1 MKCPF
6 LIIRKEIYDKSG
18 KKIKEELE
26 IQDCI
31 KNDCMVYD
39 GATKLCSLLSSNMK
53 TGVMIDDLKNGFREL
68 RNDLHQRQESFNT
81 VLSSTVQSFQE
92 ALLGRFDILK
102 KQNEVMVLGF
112 DRLVETIANKFEGLR
127 ANFVD
132 LNTSITSIS
141 ETMIAAHTKSNETVT
156 ASITTFVQTLSEQNS
171 EFKSLFQSMQ
181 HTIDEIRNANIQLS
195 ENSATFNER
204 LLGTIIEQGE
214 GNTRVCE
221 GTNAKLEILRQ
232 DIEKMTVAG
241 QANMEA
247 MSSAIDRIVS
257 SYSESAAKLD
267 ALKSGIAD
275 ITNVLKTEVAGMKS
289 EIVSAGSSIGGRID
303 VLSTSFAETMKPGI
317 DALTDLMRTE
327 VAGLK
332 SETISVLNGI
342 SAKFDQLSTAF
353 GETMKPGID
362 AMTETVKTEFSGLK
376 QETVIAL
383 NGLASKFDGLTAVF
397 SSEIKGNTEHMSI
410 KMTELNATSTALKT
424 DINALK
430 ESLVAKIDQ
439 LTTVFSET
447 GRVQEQAIRG
457 MIEQMST
464 VMTNSAKTQ
473 EQTFNE
479 MFDRINIIMGETSK
493 SQQQSTQEFVQRI
506 SSSMSESGKTQEQVF
521 GNLATSFSSIGES
534 IRSDVTDL
542 KTSTTT
548 LLENFNRDIGA
559 HIEAVRSEIANL
571 KTDQITSL
579 TNIQSTVVQL
589 QELFK
594 NSSDSMG
601 SMSDMMKN
609 LNTNYIESLSKIAGL
624 AEGMRKGVARVGEG
638 MHGSVRD
645 LVKEMKSEIGA
656 LEKQYEKTFGDIA
669 HLAGK
674 FEDLNKRIKEMTK
687 EVEKE
692 FKDTF
697 DRQEQ
702 LSNYTKTILEHIK
715 SYFEK
720 EEVRYKEEKVLKKK
734 KDGLDHFDRATLYYY
749 RGNYELAVNEINKAL
764 EIEETAEYLNLK
776 GLLLA
781 ELGKFDDS
789 KKIYAAALKIE
800 PNLSEINN
808 NLGLL
813 YLKMKKLD
821 DAVVAFKEA
830 VKKNV
835 NYAVAYVNLGKAYIE
850 TEKYDDAVKAYE
862 KALQIDPSNYEAQEA
877 VKLYK
882 EGKIGA

>member
-6 LIIRKEIYDKSG
+6 LIIRKEVYDKTG

-26 IQDCI
+26 LQDCI

-53 TGVMIDDLKNGFREL
+53 TGVMIDDLKNGFKEL
-68 RNDLHQRQESFNT
+68 RNDLHQRQDSLNT
-81 VLSSTVQSFQE
+81 VLSSTVQSLQE

-112 DRLVETIANKFEGLR
+112 DRLVETIVNKFEGLR
-127 ANFVD
+127 VNFSD
-132 LNTSITSIS
+132 LNTNVTAIS
-141 ETMIAAHTKSNETVT
+141 ETMIDAHTKGNEAIN
-156 ASITTFVQTLSEQNS
+156 ASITTSAQTLIEQNS
-171 EFKSLFQSMQ
+171 EFKSLFQSLQ
-181 HTIDEIRNANIQLS
+181 HTVDEIRNAHIQLS
-195 ENSATFNER
+195 DNTVAFDEK
-204 LLGTIIEQGE
+204 LLNTIIEQGE
-214 GNTRVCE
+214 GNVRVCE
-221 GTNAKLEILRQ
+221 GTNAKLEIMRQ
-232 DIEKMTVAG
+232 VIEKMTVTS

-247 MSSAIDRIVS
+247 MSNAIDRIVTS
-257 SYSESAAKLD
+257 HQESVSKLD
-267 ALKSGIAD
+267 ALVTGITD
-275 ITNVLKTEVAGMKS
+275 ITSVLRNEVAGMKS
-289 EIVSAGSSIGGRID
+289 EIVSAGSSLGSKID
-303 VLSTSFAETMKPGI
+303 TLSASFAETMKPGI
-317 DALTDLMRTE
+317 DAMTELMRTE

-342 SAKFDQLSTAF
+342 SNKFDLVSTAL

-362 AMTETVKTEFSGLK
+362 TITEIMKTEFSGLK
-376 QETVIAL
+376 QETVTAL
-383 NGLASKFDGLTAVF
+383 NGLAAKFDGLATAF

-430 ESLVAKIDQ
+430 ESLVAKLDQ
-439 LTTVFSET
+439 LATAFSEVGQT
-447 GRVQEQAIRG
+447 QEQAVRG
-457 MIEQMST
+457 MTEQVST
-464 VMTNSAKTQ
+464 VMTDSAKTQ
-473 EQTFNE
+473 EQTFRE
-479 MFDRINIIMGETSK
+479 MFERINAMMGESAK
-493 SQQQSTQEFVQRI
+493 I
-506 SSSMSESGKTQEQVF
+506 QEQVLQ
-521 GNLATSFSSIGES
+521 NLATSFSGIGES

-542 KTSTTT
+542 KNNTST
-548 LLENFNRDIGA
+548 LLGNFNKDIGTY
-559 HIEAVRSEIANL
+559 IEAVRLEIANL

-579 TNIQSTVVQL
+579 TNIQATVVQL

-609 LNTNYIESLSKIAGL
+609 LNSNYIESLSKIAGL
-624 AEGMRKGVARVGEG
+624 AEGMRKGVAKVGEG
-638 MHGSVRD
+638 MHDSVKD
-645 LVKEMKSEIGA
+645 LVKEMKSEIGS

-669 HLAGK
+669 NLAGK

-692 FKDTF
+692 FKDSF

-734 KDGLDHFDRATLYYY
+734 KEGLDHFDRATLYFY
-749 RGNYELAVNEINKAL
+749 RGNYELAVNEIGKAL
-764 EIEETAEYLNLK
+764 EIEKTAEYLNLK

-781 ELGKFDDS
+781 ELGKFDES
-789 KKIYAAALKIE
+789 KKIYAEALKIE
-800 PNLSEINN
+800 PNLAEINN

-821 DAVVAFKEA
+821 DAVVAFQEA

-835 NYAVAYVNLGKAYIE
+835 NYALAYVNLGKAYIE
-850 TEKYDDAVKAYE
+850 AEKYDDAIRAYE
-862 KALQIDPSNYEAQEA
+862 KALQIDPSNYDAQEA
-877 VKLYK
+877 IKLYK